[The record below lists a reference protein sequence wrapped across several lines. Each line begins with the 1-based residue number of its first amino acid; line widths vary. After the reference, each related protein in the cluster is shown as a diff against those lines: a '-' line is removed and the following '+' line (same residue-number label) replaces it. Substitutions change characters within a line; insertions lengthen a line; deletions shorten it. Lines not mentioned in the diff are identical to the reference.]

1 MAVPGE
7 LTKLVESERRL
18 DAELAAVRGEA
29 ESLVQEAHR
38 RAHALD
44 RRLDADIAEAGARL
58 RAQIDAEQITA
69 LAAVQAD
76 ARLQVQ
82 RYDVAAGRAA
92 SFADLVVAR
101 LITAGPT

>member
-1 MAVPGE
+1 MAVAGE

-18 DAELAAVRGEA
+18 DAELAAARGEA
-29 ESLVQEAHR
+29 ESLVREAR
-38 RAHALD
+38 QRADALG
-44 RRLDADIAEAGARL
+44 RRLQADIDEAGARL
-58 RAQIDAEQITA
+58 RARIDAEQITA

-82 RYDVAAGRAA
+82 RYDVATGRAG

-101 LITAGPT
+101 LVTPGLT